1 MTISTKKPS
10 KNLGGY
16 TITFDANGGTFA
28 GGATTNEMVYST
40 DGTKVDGTYTLPN
53 GEGSFIGWYTKD
65 KDGIEY
71 KVAENGKPDKP
82 LTEDI
87 TVYAHYKPPMK
98 YAVAIYGICVD
109 DVVDEGTDQV
119 SKGGLTFGPALGENY
134 VQSSK
139 EHTPSGRTKNRN
151 EHRCVHN
158 DDWKTIIEWNKND
171 PYVYEQC
178 IKEGCTHSVALSKN
192 TTTTILSEQFDPIKE
207 TGDGPSTLY
216 YELVTN
222 NGSCFE
228 NLRWHPNGGK
238 ENFGTNKDGWGATR
252 IRAMLNGADAWTDK
266 GVDKYSIYISSDLNK
281 SASIYTPDNCL
292 FATFPKKLQE
302 AIGAR
307 QVKYDSVHDQ
317 NKKEYLK
324 TTNDKLWL
332 FSSNE
337 VMDTIY
343 YTWCEHPL
351 EGTVYEKFKDTNSF
365 SNDGRRPVLVNSRTG
380 DSIGDFRWAWLR
392 SVSGGSGYNVLQLDY
407 AGCATSDLAYNYDG
421 VSVGFTL
428 KR

>member
-28 GGATTNEMVYST
+28 SGETKNEMVYSKE
-40 DGTKVDGTYTLPN
+40 GRLVSGTYYKPTK
-53 GEGSFIGWYTKD
+53 EDGSFIGWYTKA
-65 KDGIEY
+65 KDGTEY
-71 KVAENGKPDKP
+71 KVAENGNPVTP

-87 TVYAHYKPPMK
+87 TVYAHYKPTMK
-98 YAVAIYGICVD
+98 YAVAIYGIGVD
-109 DVVDEGTDQV
+109 DVYDEATGGI

-134 VQSSK
+134 VQKSK
-139 EHTPSGRTKNRN
+139 SHNPSGTTEIGKNA
-151 EHRCVHN
+151 HRCVHN
-158 DDWKTIIEWNKND
+158 DDWNTIIEWNKKD
-171 PYVYEQC
+171 PKVYEQC
-178 IKEGCTHSVALSKN
+178 IKEGCTHSVALRKN

-222 NGSCFE
+222 NGNCYE
-228 NLRWHPNGGK
+228 NLRWHPNGGSY
-238 ENFGTNKDGWGATR
+238 GTNKDGWGATR
-252 IRAMLNGADAWTDK
+252 IRAMLNGADNLTDK
-266 GVDKYSIYISSDLNK
+266 GVDNYSSYASSDQNRF
-281 SASIYTPDNCL
+281 ASIYTADNCL
-292 FATFPKKLQE
+292 FATFPKELQE

-307 QVKYDSVHDQ
+307 QVKYDSVYDQ
-317 NKKEYLK
+317 KDKKNQK

-337 VMDTIY
+337 VASTIDSSY
-343 YTWCEHPL
+343 YEHLL
-351 EGTVYEKFKDTNSF
+351 EGRVYEKYKETNQGL
-365 SNDGRRPVLVNSRTG
+365 NNARRPWYVNSNTG
-380 DSIGDFRWAWLR
+380 NANGDTYWAWLR
-392 SVSGGSGYNVLQLDY
+392 SSYGRSYYSALYLRY
-407 AGCATSDLAYNYDG
+407 AGNINYSSAGSRLG